1 MSVRVGAMIT
11 AASFRS
17 LALIRSRLVDLL
29 ILRADSCFWT
39 DKTSISLNLKVELTC
54 GGWSE
59 WNVFETHFCL
69 IAFARDIPTL
79 VKKLLKREAMVFE
92 VLCSTPSDITEAED
106 EECVPRDVSSFKV
119 FYKPE
124 GLLLFSFIKVS

>member
-1 MSVRVGAMIT
+1 MSVGVGAMIT

-17 LALIRSRLVDLL
+17 LALIRSRPVDLL

-39 DKTSISLNLKVELTC
+39 DKTSIFLNLLVELTC

-59 WNVFETHFCL
+59 WNVFGAHFCL
-69 IAFARDIPTL
+69 IAFARDIPIL

-92 VLCSTPSDITEAED
+92 VLWSTSSDTT
-106 EECVPRDVSSFKV
+106 ECVPRDVSSFKV
-119 FYKPE
+119 FHKPE
-124 GLLLFSFIKVS
+124 GLLFGSTFLHHRI